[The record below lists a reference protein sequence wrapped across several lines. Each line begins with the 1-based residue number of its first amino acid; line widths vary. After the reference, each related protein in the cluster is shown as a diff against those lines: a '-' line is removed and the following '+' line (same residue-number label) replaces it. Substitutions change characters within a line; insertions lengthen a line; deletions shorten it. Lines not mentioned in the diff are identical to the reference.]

1 MLRRPEESRPTEIVP
16 TQPAPLEQIQEL
28 STRLDRLER
37 AMSAALRPLAA
48 MEEIS
53 HRYLRL
59 ASMLVEHGGLS
70 PDTLFPEVKDP
81 ISRDIIASLMRLRE
95 ANISRLT
102 DELRSRRGKA
112 SRRIVR
118 TRLAGLEQHGYAE
131 TRTRGRRPVYVLTER
146 VVRKWSSLFV
156 PEK

>member
-1 MLRRPEESRPTEIVP
+1 
-16 TQPAPLEQIQEL
+16 
-28 STRLDRLER
+28 
-37 AMSAALRPLAA
+37 MSAALRPLAA

-118 TRLAGLEQHGYAE
+118 ARLADLEKRGYVE
-131 TRTRGRRPVYVLTER
+131 TQTRGRRPVYILTER

>member
-1 MLRRPEESRPTEIVP
+1 MPHEPQDLTPTVLP
-16 TQPAPLEQIQEL
+16 PAPLAQIEEL
-28 STRLDRLER
+28 AARLDRLES
-37 AMSAALRPLAA
+37 AMAAALRPLQA
-48 MEEIS
+48 MEDLS

-70 PDTLFPEVKDP
+70 PDTLFPELKDP
-81 ISRDIIASLMRLRE
+81 IARDILAALMRLRE

-102 DELRSRRGKA
+102 DELRARRGKA

-118 TRLAGLEQHGYAE
+118 ARLVELEQKGYVETE
-131 TRTRGRRPVYVLTER
+131 TRGTRPCYVLTER

-156 PEK
+156 SEK